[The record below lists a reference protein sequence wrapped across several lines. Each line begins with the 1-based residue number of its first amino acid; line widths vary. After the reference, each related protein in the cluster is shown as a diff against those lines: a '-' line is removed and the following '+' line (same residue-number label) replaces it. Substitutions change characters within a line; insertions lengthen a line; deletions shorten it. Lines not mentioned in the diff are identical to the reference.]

1 MYLGVEKE
9 HLGLGRALAE
19 SMKEQLK
26 SNRAT
31 SIGALI
37 KSGNANKVYFKE
49 LIAKEYHYVLY
60 NKSLEI

>member
-19 SMKEQLK
+19 SMKEELK
-26 SNRAT
+26 KNGAT

-37 KSGNANKVYFKE
+37 KTGNANKVYFKE
-49 LIAKEYHYVLY
+49 LIKDEYKYVLLY
-60 NKSLEI
+60 KKLY